1 MSEKKSGKKSDKDEA
16 ATDGATA
23 GSFETRLKELEEI
36 VAKLEREDVPLEESI
51 ALYEKGMV
59 LHRSCEKILSEA
71 RLRIEKLSMADDA
84 GDDA

>member
-1 MSEKKSGKKSDKDEA
+1 VSEKKSGKKGGMED
-16 ATDGATA
+16 A
-23 GSFETRLKELEEI
+23 GGGTTESFETRLKDLEEI

-71 RLRIEKLSMADDA
+71 RLRIEKLSTARDEDGEGA
-84 GDDA
+84 